1 MMNKPRVLVV
11 GGGIAGTVAAIALH
25 KAGLEPVIAEAF
37 DVDADGVGAFL
48 TVAPNGVRG
57 LRLLDSAASA
67 LARSFETPRFEI
79 SLGSGR
85 VLAEMP
91 AAGDSEL
98 PPRTVRRSD
107 FYGGLRREAER
118 RSIPAHYG
126 KRLVDAEENAD
137 GVVARFADG
146 AQLEADLLVGADGL
160 RSRVRAL
167 LDPGAAGLRYL
178 GLLNT
183 GGFARGV
190 QVPGAAGTLHFVFG
204 KRCFFGW
211 VKRPDGEV
219 WWFANPGRR
228 TEPTAQEL
236 RAMPPHL
243 WRAELLDLLSR
254 DASPALGII
263 EATDRIIGPWPTH
276 DLPRVKTWRSRR
288 MVIIGDAAHAASP
301 SSGQGA
307 SMAVEDWDR
316 RSPGASAM
324 LRRSER
330 RWTTTSGSDARGWN
344 ESSPWA
350 GETAPARRQAC
361 SGAPC
366 GTSRSASSS
375 RAAPGAIPWPGSTVI
390 ASSGPDQRRV
400 RSHPRRMLSGLPPA
414 AAYILLSLEIPSCAN
429 GLVGQVFGPPGRK
442 HGCQSAGNSMIRL
455 VSASNSSW

>member
-1 MMNKPRVLVV
+1 MLVV

-25 KAGLEPVIAEAF
+25 KAGLEPMIAEAF
-37 DVDADGVGAFL
+37 DIDADGVGAFL

-57 LRLLDSAASA
+57 LRLLELEGSA
-67 LARSFETPRFEI
+67 LGRSFETPRFEI
-79 SLGSGR
+79 SLGTGR

-98 PPRTVRRSD
+98 SPRTVRRSD
-107 FYGGLRREAER
+107 LYGGLRREAER

-307 SMAVEDWDR
+307 SMAVEDGIVLARCLRDAP
-316 RSPGASAM
+316 SVGAALDDYER
-324 LRRSER
+324 LRRPRVER
-330 RWTTTSGSDARGWN
+330 VVALG
-344 ESSPWA
+344 
-350 GETAPARRQAC
+350 RRN
-361 SGAPC
+361 
-366 GTSRSASSS
+366 GTGKTPGLLGRAVRDLALRIIFSRSA
-375 RAAPGAIPWPGSTVI
+375 RGDPLAWLHGH
-390 ASSGPDQRRV
+390 R
-400 RSHPRRMLSGLPPA
+400 
-414 AAYILLSLEIPSCAN
+414 LEWA
-429 GLVGQVFGPPGRK
+429 
-442 HGCQSAGNSMIRL
+442 
-455 VSASNSSW
+455 